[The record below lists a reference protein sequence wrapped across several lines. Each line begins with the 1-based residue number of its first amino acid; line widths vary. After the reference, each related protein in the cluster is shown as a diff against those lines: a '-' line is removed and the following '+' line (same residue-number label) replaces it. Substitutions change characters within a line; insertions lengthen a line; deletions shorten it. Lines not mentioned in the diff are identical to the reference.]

1 MKKGDLEF
9 LMGFELMW
17 ASEKNTNDL
26 MDNWD
31 WDQSID
37 VDTLIDEKTEEV

>member
-1 MKKGDLEF
+1 
-9 LMGFELMW
+9 MW